1 MLHLCA
7 KSLIQDFFEPL
18 CALLYLTPSTPLPH
32 PTMKGHFHF
41 QPLSNLPRHH
51 AFISFEIYV
60 YFQMRRSHIFFATLY
75 KQSNGLINLAFL
87 GLILLILEVFAHFTD
102 LSIFCF
108 CCLLLVFFYFKISN
122 ALFPHHCMNG
132 KCVFGM

>member
-7 KSLIQDFFEPL
+7 KSLIQEFFEPFVL
-18 CALLYLTPSTPLPH
+18 STSFAKSLILTPSTPLAH

-102 LSIFCF
+102 LSIFAF
-108 CCLLLVFFYFKISN
+108 VVSY
-122 ALFPHHCMNG
+122 LFSLFQNQPYLE
-132 KCVFGM
+132 F

>member
-1 MLHLCA
+1 MCQISYSRVFFEPFVLSTSFA
-7 KSLIQDFFEPL
+7 KSLIPH
-18 CALLYLTPSTPLPH
+18 PSTPLPH

-75 KQSNGLINLAFL
+75 KQSNLAFL

-108 CCLLLVFFYFKISN
+108 CCLLLVFLFSKSAISRI
-122 ALFPHHCMNG
+122 LVMHSSPTI
-132 KCVFGM
+132 V